1 MMLIAVASLLT
12 LLAAYYSWRHWLL
25 TIDGMT
31 AKVISVEVQ
40 RETVSGKNPTGV
52 PYQYFAAYAFAN
64 SDGRVHRTREAIG
77 KGLYDQ
83 LSGAGPAGVPVHYS
97 RSHPEVSTISRQSPR
112 NVALFLV
119 VIAAGAWVAALLRGV
134 RG

>member
-1 MMLIAVASLLT
+1 MLFAIASFLT
-12 LLAAYYSWRHWLL
+12 LLAAYYGWRHRQLAV
-25 TIDGMT
+25 DGTT
-31 AKVISVEVQ
+31 AKAISVEVQ

-52 PYQYFAAYAFAN
+52 PYQYFATYAFADA
-64 SDGRVHRTREAIG
+64 DGLVHRTREAIG

-83 LSGAGPAGVPVHYS
+83 LSGAAPAGVPVHYS
-97 RSHPEVSTISRQSPR
+97 RSHPEVSTLSRQSPR

-119 VIAAGAWVAALLRGV
+119 LIAAGAWLAALLRFV

>member
-1 MMLIAVASLLT
+1 MLFAIASFLT
-12 LLAAYYSWRHWLL
+12 LLAAYYGWRHRQLAV
-25 TIDGMT
+25 DGTT
-31 AKVISVEVQ
+31 AKAISVEVQ

-52 PYQYFAAYAFAN
+52 PYQYFATYAFADA
-64 SDGRVHRTREAIG
+64 DGLVHRTREAIG

-83 LSGAGPAGVPVHYS
+83 LSGAAPAGVPVHYS
-97 RSHPEVSTISRQSPR
+97 RSHPEVSTLSRQSPR

-119 VIAAGAWVAALLRGV
+119 LIAAGAWLTALLRFV